1 MEPALQTYADELA
14 LHLNSGIAREQ
25 TYRPAL
31 AALMQT
37 LRDGVVASNDPAHIE
52 AGAPDYTV
60 WIDSASGPLT
70 IGYVEAKDIGISLDA
85 TEASEQL
92 ARYRQLPN
100 LVLTDYLEFRWY
112 RDGERQDITGRLGHR
127 DGTNFVPDEE
137 GAARVAELLRAF
149 LGQDPLPIRRAED
162 LAKRMAILA
171 HLVRD
176 GIVRLFTLNKAST
189 TLVDL
194 RRTFSEVLI
203 PDIEVEEFA
212 DMFAQTIAYGLF
224 AARINHRADA
234 GHFSRADAAT
244 EIPRTNPFLR
254 RLFTMIAGPDLD
266 DEPFVGFVDD
276 LVRLLAR
283 ADMPA
288 VLTDFGRQAGRDD
301 PVVHFYETFL
311 QAYDPELRELRGVYY
326 TPEAVV
332 SYIVRSVDQ
341 ILKDRFDCAAGLADV
356 ETTTYRAV
364 DAEGAEREATSP
376 RVLILDPA
384 CGTGTFLYTVIA
396 GIRETFRQQ
405 GNAGLWRGYVRDHL
419 LPRLFGFELLMA
431 PYAVAH
437 LKLGMQ
443 LAGLDL
449 PEEEQADWAYDFA
462 SDDRLSVFLTNS
474 LEPSVR
480 AATIPFGAFISE
492 EANAA
497 ADVKSDLPIMVVLG
511 NPPYSGHSA
520 NASSRQLIDPNDAR
534 RRIRE
539 RTWIGE
545 LINSYFF
552 VDDAPLAERNPKWLH
567 DDYVKFLRFGQWR
580 IDQTGAGVLAF
591 ITNHAYLMNRN
602 FRGMRQQLM
611 ESFSDIYILDLHGN
625 ARSRHLP
632 PGGGADSNVFDI
644 QQGVAI
650 ALFVKDPERAEGPA
664 QVWHADLWGTRATK
678 YDWLDANDVT
688 TTDWTEVEPRSRFYL
703 FKPQNLELADEYER
717 GWRLTEAMPTNVVGF
732 QTHRD
737 HFAVAIDRETMV
749 ARLDDLRDTGKTDAE
764 LRETHNLT
772 DNRDWELEAAR
783 ETIQGDADWEDH
795 LIECLYRPF
804 DTRWCYFSPVAM
816 DYPRREMQRHV
827 AGRNN
832 MCLGVGPGGNAVDDP
847 EWSLV
852 FSSREPADANVFRR
866 GGITVCPLYLYP
878 GEAGE
883 QVSLIEAADPGGPT
897 PNLAE
902 GFTAAF
908 ADQLG
913 LEFLTSEAGDLETT
927 FGPEDVFHY
936 IYALLHSQS
945 YRIRYADFLDID
957 YPRIP
962 IPPDVDLFRDLLGF
976 GSRLFALHQLEALS
990 LADAIA
996 TYPIPGS
1003 DIVEIA
1009 PRFVPDEEVEVEAGA
1024 EAALDVPVLGR
1035 IYISENAGTRR
1046 AQYFDGVPEEV
1057 WAFRVG
1063 GYQVAEKWLKDR
1075 RRRAIT
1081 PEIPRFMRVLTAIA
1095 QTIEVMGEIEEEL
1108 EVWPWEI
1115 PADPAV

>member
-1 MEPALQTYADELA
+1 MEPALQTYADELG
-14 LHLNSGIAREQ
+14 LHINSGIAREQ

-31 AALMQT
+31 ATLMQT
-37 LRDGVVASNDPAHIE
+37 LRDGAVASNDPAHIE

-60 WIDSASGPLT
+60 WIESNSGPLT
-70 IGYVEAKDIGISLDA
+70 IGYAEAKDIGISLDT
-85 TEASEQL
+85 TENSEQL
-92 ARYRQLPN
+92 ARYRKLPN

-112 RDGERQDITGRLGHR
+112 RDGVRQDITGRLGHR
-127 DGTNFVPDEE
+127 DGQNLVIDEE
-137 GAARVAELLRAF
+137 GAARVSELLRAF

-162 LAKRMAILA
+162 LARRMAILA

-176 GIVRLFTLNKAST
+176 GIVRLFALHKAST

-194 RRTFSEVLI
+194 RKTFSEVLI
-203 PDIEVEEFA
+203 PDIEVEQFA

-224 AARINHRADA
+224 AARINHRAEA
-234 GHFSRADAAT
+234 GHFTRRDAAN

-283 ADMPA
+283 ADMDA
-288 VLTDFGRQAGRDD
+288 VLADFGRQAGRDD

-326 TPEAVV
+326 TPEPVV

-341 ILKDRFDCAAGLADV
+341 ILKERFDCPAGLADV

-364 DAEGAEREATSP
+364 DAGGEEHGATSP

-396 GIRETFRQQ
+396 EIRETFRQQ

-449 PEEEQADWAYDFA
+449 AEDDREDWAYDFDT
-462 SDDRLSVFLTNS
+462 DDRLGVFLTNS

-520 NASSRQLIDPNDAR
+520 NASSRLLIDPNDPR
-534 RRIRE
+534 RRIRA
-539 RTWIGE
+539 RTWIGG
-545 LINSYFF
+545 LINDYFF
-552 VDDAPLAERNPKWLH
+552 VDGAPLAERNSKWLH

-591 ITNHAYLMNRN
+591 ITNHAYLTNRN

-650 ALFVKDPERAEGPA
+650 ALFIKDPTREGPA
-664 QVWHADLWGTRATK
+664 QVWHADLWGARPAK
-678 YDWLDANDVT
+678 YGWLAENDISST
-688 TTDWTEVEPRSRFYL
+688 EWTEVEPRSRFYL
-703 FKPQNLELADEYER
+703 FKPQNLALVDEYER
-717 GWRLTEAMPTNVVGF
+717 GWRITEAMPTNVVGF

-749 ARLDDLRDTGKTDAE
+749 ERLDDLRDPAKTDTE
-764 LRETHNLT
+764 LRETYNLT
-772 DNRDWELEAAR
+772 DSGDFSVARARAQVQADENWEERL
-783 ETIQGDADWEDH
+783 QQ
-795 LIECLYRPF
+795 CLYRPF
-804 DTRWCYFSPVAM
+804 DTRWCYYSRTLM
-816 DYPRREMQRHV
+816 DRPRPSMEHNLV
-827 AGRNN
+827 GRNN
-832 MCLGVGPGGNAVDDP
+832 SWIGVGPSGNAVDDP

-866 GGITVCPLYLYP
+866 GGLTVCPLYVFP
-878 GEAGE
+878 GA
-883 QVSLIEAADPGGPT
+883 VIELGVDVDLPT
-897 PNLAE
+897 PNLDE
-902 GFTAAF
+902 GFLAILTQ
-908 ADQLG
+908 QLG
-913 LEFLTSEAGDLETT
+913 LQFRMSGPGDLETT
-927 FGPEDVFHY
+927 FGPEDVLHY
-936 IYALLHSQS
+936 IYAILHSQT

-962 IPPDVDLFRDLLGF
+962 IPPDVEIFRSLAAK
-976 GSRLFALHQLEALS
+976 GSRLFSLHQLEAPS
-990 LADAIA
+990 LAQAIV

-1003 DIVEIA
+1003 DVVEIA
-1009 PRFVPDEEVEVEAGA
+1009 PRFVPDEEIEAEDGEEVV
-1024 EAALDVPVLGR
+1024 LDVSVLGR
-1035 IYISENAGTRR
+1035 IYISEDGGGRR

-1063 GYQVAEKWLKDR
+1063 GYQVVEKWLKER

-1081 PEIPRFMRVLTAIA
+1081 SEITHFMRVLNSIA

-1108 EVWPWEI
+1108 EDWPWEI
-1115 PADPAV
+1115 AAEPAA